1 MNNSVLLTVLD
12 RLNSTEIRQLS
23 KFLRS
28 PYFNQREDVV
38 LLFDYIQECRALKI
52 ERLDKKKAFQK
63 VYPQATYQD
72 AKIRHLMSYLLQLV
86 KDFLVQENDVDDVVS
101 KKIHLCQALRKKGL
115 NRLFEKEWKKT
126 HALQDQQAYRNTHF
140 YYNNYKLYLER
151 SEYLH
156 QHQRTG
162 EMNLQE
168 VTDELTTFYIAD
180 LLRQSCSVLAHQS
193 LSPQHYDLKLVEP
206 VLQLVDSGGLRD
218 IPAISI
224 YYHCYRALKDL
235 NNEADFYALP
245 PLIKANWQQ
254 FPNHEIRDILLLAI
268 NYCIQKLNSG
278 ERKFIR
284 EAFELYR
291 FGLAHQIVLRHGV
304 LSLYTYKN
312 VLKLGLALQEYDW
325 VEAYLEAFKQ
335 YLHPEQRENNYLHNL
350 AVFYFSKRDYAKAMS
365 LLQQV
370 TFQDKL
376 HELDARRM
384 LLRMYYELQEF
395 DALESLLESF
405 QTYIRRQKNIGY
417 HQENYIN
424 LIRIMKKML
433 RTNLDNKT
441 NQAAILQAIHTT
453 KALAERGWLLEQLN
467 G

>member
-1 MNNSVLLTVLD
+1 MVLERLD
-12 RLNSTEIRQLS
+12 GSEIRNLS

-38 LLFDYIQECRALKI
+38 LLFEYIQENRALKI
-52 ERLDKKKAFQK
+52 DGLDKKKAFQR
-63 VYPQATYQD
+63 VYPKEAYQD
-72 AKIRHLMSYLLQLV
+72 AKVRHLMSYLLQLV
-86 KDFLVQENDVDDVVS
+86 KDFLAQEHHTKGLVA

-115 NRLFEKEWKKT
+115 NRLFEKEWQK
-126 HALQDQQAYRNTHF
+126 ALALHNKQVYRNTHF
-140 YYNNYKLYLER
+140 YYNNYKLYLEQ

-156 QHQRTG
+156 QYQRTG

-193 LSPQHYDLKLVEP
+193 LSPQDYDLKLVEP
-206 VLQLVDSGGLRD
+206 VIQLVENGWMRN
-218 IPAISI
+218 IPAIAI
-224 YYHCYRALKDL
+224 YYHSYRALNDL
-235 NNEADFYALP
+235 NNEADFYALL
-245 PLIKANWQQ
+245 PLIKANWKQ

-268 NYCIQKLNSG
+268 NYCIQRLNSG

-284 EAFELYR
+284 EAFELYQ
-291 FGLAHQIVLRHGV
+291 FGLEYKIVVNDGV
-304 LSLYTYKN
+304 ISLYTYKN

-325 VEAYLEAFKQ
+325 VEQYLETFKQ
-335 YLHPEQRENNYLHNL
+335 YLHPEQRENNYQHNL
-350 AVFYFSKRDYAKAMS
+350 AVFYFSKRDYGKAMS

-370 TFQDKL
+370 TFKDKL

-384 LLRMYYELQEF
+384 LLRIYYELQEF

-417 HQENYIN
+417 HQENYLN
-424 LIRIMKKML
+424 LIRFIKKML
-433 RTNLDNKT
+433 RANLEIKADKT
-441 NQAAILQAIHTT
+441 AIIESIHAT